1 MNRSS
6 LPFVAVLI
14 VLFSLLGCA
23 EKPEPESEP
32 VAGSISSLTAAAVPL
47 EGWRMDGEPQVVVG
61 DALFEL
67 INGGAELY
75 HQHGFVQALS
85 AEYSDDADR
94 DISLEVFEMEDLQG
108 AQNVYAEKSG
118 GAGEALAVGD
128 EAAFEDYYLNVR
140 TGPYLITI
148 TGFETDEATT
158 DAIRRLA
165 ESVVSA
171 LGESS

>member
-1 MNRSS
+1 MNRSF
-6 LPFVAVLI
+6 LFVAVALMTI
-14 VLFSLLGCA
+14 VSLEGCA
-23 EKPEPESEP
+23 ESPGPDPRSE
-32 VAGSISSLTAAAVPL
+32 VETTTSLTAAVVPL
-47 EGWRMDGEPQVVVG
+47 EGWRIDGEPQVIVG

-75 HQHGFVQALS
+75 HQHGFVQVLA
-85 AEYSDDADR
+85 AEYSDDAGR
-94 DISLEVFEMEDLQG
+94 DISLEVFEMKDLQG
-108 AQNVYAEKSG
+108 AQDVFAEKSG
-118 GAGEALAVGD
+118 GSGEPLAIGD
-128 EAAFEDYYLNVR
+128 EAAFDDYYLNAR

-158 DAIRRLA
+158 GAIRRLA

>member
-1 MNRSS
+1 MNRNYSIVP
-6 LPFVAVLI
+6 LVLI
-14 VLFSLLGCA
+14 VLVWTVGCGGS
-23 EKPEPESEP
+23 PEPETGPAETLF
-32 VAGSISSLTAAAVPL
+32 SLADAAVPL
-47 EGWRMDGEPQVVVG
+47 EGWKMDGDPQVVVG
-61 DALFEL
+61 DELFEL

-75 HQHGFVQALS
+75 HQHGFVQAM
-85 AEYSDDADR
+85 ATEYSDDAGR
-94 DISLEVFEMEDLQG
+94 DISLEVFEMKDLQG
-108 AQNVYAEKSG
+108 AQDVFAEKSG
-118 GAGEALAVGD
+118 GSGEALSVGD

-165 ESVVSA
+165 ESVVFA